1 MKSKGMDWREG
12 YYVKVRCQTLEQLID
27 HKLLLVNFVVDF
39 FIFLFDKF
47 ILLTS
52 KLELMD
58 EPINKATWPNKQYP
72 TIMGKKK
79 CCKKE
84 ISRDEVGRI
93 GLGVGFPIGKDGFE
107 S

>member
-1 MKSKGMDWREG
+1 
-12 YYVKVRCQTLEQLID
+12 
-27 HKLLLVNFVVDF
+27 
-39 FIFLFDKF
+39 
-47 ILLTS
+47 
-52 KLELMD
+52 MD